1 MKRRFRK
8 IFVVM
13 AALGFLLLLTEL
25 DDGPWAGTYLGAAL
39 LILGAL
45 AALNAKK
52 ITAIM
57 PNKKGGTKNEIHLRV
72 YRRPSGRD
80 DAA

>member
-1 MKRRFRK
+1 MTVKK
-8 IFVVM
+8 ISAAV
-13 AALGFLLLLTEL
+13 AALGFLLMLTEL
-25 DDGPWAGTYLGAAL
+25 HGGPWAGTFIGAAL
-39 LILGAL
+39 LVCGAL

-57 PNKKGGTKNEIHLRV
+57 SNKKGGAKNEIHLRV
-72 YRRPSGRD
+72 RRRPNGRD

>member
-1 MKRRFRK
+1 MTVKK
-8 IFVVM
+8 ISSAV
-13 AALGFLLLLTEL
+13 AALGFLLTLTEL
-25 DDGPWAGTYLGAAL
+25 HGGPWAGTFIGASL

-45 AALNAKK
+45 ATLNAKK
-52 ITAIM
+52 ITVIM

-72 YRRPSGRD
+72 YRRPAGRD